1 MGKRISIALPDEL
14 YERLQAVKS
23 EFNISGLC
31 QDAIESEIVRQEFFK
46 KGTIMENTIKRLSD
60 EKRASIKA
68 DEERVER
75 DGYEDAQSMSY
86 SELISL
92 EKTEAKFGKESDEFV
107 DIIRELPCY
116 QDWLENERV
125 NHSDNDHFVDE
136 GYYLPLWAEG
146 VMRFWREVRS
156 KI

>member
-14 YERLQAVKS
+14 FERLQAVKD

-46 KGTIMENTIKRLSD
+46 KGTDMENTIKRLSD

-68 DEERVER
+68 NEESVEQV
-75 DGYEDAQSMSY
+75 GYMWASSMSY
-86 SELISL
+86 SELIRL
-92 EKTEAKFGKESDEFV
+92 EKAEEKLGKGSDEFV
-107 DIIRELPCY
+107 DIIRELPDY
-116 QDWLENERV
+116 QSWLEEAWA
-125 NHSDNDHFVDE
+125 HHDNPAEIGQDL
-136 GYYLPLWAEG
+136 YLRLLAEG
-146 VMRFWREVRS
+146 IMRFWREVRS